1 MQSFVRYFRVSTT
14 GQAASGLGLEAQERD
29 VQLYLDNYLDD
40 EHEVI
45 ATFTEVDS
53 GGKESR
59 AELAKAIEVCKRNKA
74 TLIVSKVDRL
84 SRDIHH
90 LSGLMKDKKLDVQCG
105 VTAQRR

>member
-1 MQSFVRYFRVSTT
+1 MYPLRVRL
-14 GQAASGLGLEAQERD
+14 ASGLGLEAQERD

-74 TLIVSKVDRL
+74 T
-84 SRDIHH
+84 
-90 LSGLMKDKKLDVQCG
+90 
-105 VTAQRR
+105 